1 MKVFGMN
8 GGAYFDDILAALEDS
23 FRLNADAINMS
34 LGTPAGFCSEEPYID
49 EIFERILESDM
60 VVSVSAGNSYSAA
73 LMNGYGTNRNLTK
86 DPDNGIISSP
96 ASYLGTTVVASL
108 ENNLIMSHYLLVG
121 EEKLPYSDV
130 AVKPFTDLAGT
141 VEYVMIPGF
150 GDVSD
155 YAGLDVAGKIAVVS
169 RGELAFTDKQQNAY
183 DAEAIGC
190 IVYDNED
197 GDLLNMQDAGLLP
210 NVAVTK
216 ASGAILAA
224 HAMDGVGTMEIM
236 PSDEHMVL
244 ENPLAGRMSD
254 FSSWGVAPDLQ
265 LLPDITAPGGNIYS
279 TLNHGKYGTMSGT
292 SMAAPHVAGMSALV
306 LQYLRD
312 SYDLTDEQMHTVAEA
327 LLMSTAVP
335 VLEDSGIAYSPRK
348 QGAGSANVSIGGHF
362 YHVQWCESAQNPFIE
377 LLHIGRV
384 QNAVAVQVKGALFL
398 LSHPR

>member
-1 MKVFGMN
+1 M
-8 GGAYFDDILAALEDS
+8 
-23 FRLNADAINMS
+23 
-34 LGTPAGFCSEEPYID
+34 
-49 EIFERILESDM
+49 
-60 VVSVSAGNSYSAA
+60 
-73 LMNGYGTNRNLTK
+73 
-86 DPDNGIISSP
+86 
-96 ASYLGTTVVASL
+96 
-108 ENNLIMSHYLLVG
+108 YLLVG

-236 PSDEHMVL
+236 PS
-244 ENPLAGRMSD
+244 GR
-254 FSSWGVAPDLQ
+254 
-265 LLPDITAPGGNIYS
+265 TY
-279 TLNHGKYGTMSGT
+279 
-292 SMAAPHVAGMSALV
+292 
-306 LQYLRD
+306 
-312 SYDLTDEQMHTVAEA
+312 
-327 LLMSTAVP
+327 
-335 VLEDSGIAYSPRK
+335 
-348 QGAGSANVSIGGHF
+348 GAGKSS
-362 YHVQWCESAQNPFIE
+362 
-377 LLHIGRV
+377 GR
-384 QNAVAVQVKGALFL
+384 
-398 LSHPR
+398 PDE